1 MSWTA
6 RSPSPTC
13 PAYPAQF
20 PLPQRPPAVPE
31 AAAPPPRAEDS
42 GDGHPADLLDIAEQD
57 LREGDRDDHRADH
70 GGGEGAGGAAAA
82 GELTRCATM
91 RAPLLG
97 WRRRTEGLTALRESF
112 IPVPGTAAPRPVVR
126 NLFGPPGI
134 LSRMLDVHTSD
145 RLAMVSKRAR
155 DAEARGDDALAG
167 EEWRH
172 YRLVR
177 DAGRDPDELLA
188 EGIALSVQAAELAG
202 R

>member
-1 MSWTA
+1 M
-6 RSPSPTC
+6 P
-13 PAYPAQF
+13 PAYLRNSHFRNAHLPF
-20 PLPQRPPAVPE
+20 PKPLRHRLALGTMVTVTL
-31 AAAPPPRAEDS
+31 RIFSTS
-42 GDGHPADLLDIAEQD
+42 GNKICEKATVTTTELTTA
-57 LREGDRDDHRADH
+57 
-70 GGGEGAGGAAAA
+70 GEGAGGGAAA
-82 GELTRCATM
+82 GELTRRATV

-112 IPVPGTAAPRPVVR
+112 IPVPGTAAAHPVVR

-167 EEWRH
+167 EEWRR